1 MKRSIILLLFLA
13 SFMQLSNAQSP
24 NNLSRK
30 CLETLEGFL
39 SVDHGEFQAEY
50 NNNLNMSAQYTPT
63 FYNYLFIAE
72 NEKSG
77 MSNVIANGKS
87 AIPYK
92 SPGIPYKYVVRP
104 FRIGSSWK
112 DCIFAVKYFEED
124 LQQIGYGMETVYAYG
139 VQQGICDSIV
149 SLTNDGFVSK
159 LNGVYYYNTYNQG
172 TIQSQTVEIVWPETK
187 TYKEEDRSMLSSRGV
202 SCRLSAG
209 DVYHCSKGSEKSD
222 VHYYYVYKDKY
233 MPYTVLIVDGRVVE
247 LFGEYD
253 DEDVRLKYSYNGNH
267 WMAVVNGYFWV
278 DGEMKSVE
286 GYTITDFLIS
296 NSGDYFYKAKKNG
309 EAEKGETLVMNGEI
323 IRQQVITGHFALSA
337 QQRLRFHF
345 LAAGQWYVYDN
356 GQINSVAKESNSV
369 LYTDD
374 LIDNLSIDRMSPDG
388 KHKLSYVTGRKGV
401 TIDGMMMTES
411 VPFQVVYEKDNKCFK
426 WNAIEKNS
434 KGQTELVVYKYSF

>member
-1 MKRSIILLLFLA
+1 MKRTIILLLFLA
-13 SFMQLSNAQSP
+13 SFMQLSNAQTP

-39 SVDHGEFQAEY
+39 SVNYGEFQAEY
-50 NNNLNMSAQYTPT
+50 NNVSNMSAQYTPL
-63 FYNYLFIAE
+63 FYNYLFVAK

-77 MSNVIANGKS
+77 RSNIGVNGKLMFS
-87 AIPYK
+87 TL
-92 SPGIPYKYVVRP
+92 KYDVRP
-104 FRIGSSWK
+104 FRIGSTWNE
-112 DCIFAVKYFEED
+112 CIVVVKYFEDISNE
-124 LQQIGYGMETVYAYG
+124 IASGMEIIYAN
-139 VQQGICDSIV
+139 GIMQDKCDSIV
-149 SLTNDGFVSK
+149 SLTNDGYISK
-159 LNGVYYYNTYNQG
+159 LNGVYSYRTYSRG
-172 TIQSQTVEIVWPETK
+172 TTPSQVYEIVWPERK
-187 TYKEEDRSMLSSRGV
+187 IYKEEDRSMLSSRGV

-209 DVYHCSKGSEKSD
+209 EVYHCSVGSEKSD
-222 VHYYYVYKDKY
+222 VHYYYLYKDDY

-247 LFGEYD
+247 LFGEYTD
-253 DEDVRLKYSYNGNH
+253 DDVRLKYSYNGNH
-267 WMAVVNGYFWV
+267 WMAVVNGRFWV

-286 GYTITDFLIS
+286 GYTISDFLVS

-309 EAEKGETLVMNGEI
+309 EEEKGETLVMNGEI
-323 IRQQVITGHFALSA
+323 IRQQVITGHFALNA

-374 LIDNLSIDRMSPDG
+374 LIENLPIDRLSPDG

-401 TIDGMMMTES
+401 IIDGMMMTES
-411 VPFQVVYEKDNKCFK
+411 APFQVVYEKENKCFR